1 MAQSKYIQSLKRAV
15 GGREL
20 SMEWYRKKIIEFG
33 KPTSA
38 QLVREGR
45 RKATPFIGK
54 LNMFVYD
61 PKLKQK
67 SDFQI
72 EWEFIKNGQ
81 IEELSPY
88 VDNFI
93 NWLLDDREK
102 GASRFDPNQEDKSY
116 GL

>member
-54 LNMFVYD
+54 LDMFVYE

-67 SDFQI
+67 LPNYDIFPLVLQLESYA
-72 EWEFIKNGQ
+72 EGFIGVNLRCLPIQ
-81 IEELSPY
+81 LRAQC
-88 VDNFI
+88 
-93 NWLLDDREK
+93 LDR
-102 GASRFDPNQEDKSY
+102 RV
-116 GL
+116 

>member
-20 SMEWYRKKIIEFG
+20 SRKWYRKKIVEFG

-54 LNMFVYD
+54 LNMFITSNIYY
-61 PKLKQK
+61 KLARP
-67 SDFQI
+67 
-72 EWEFIKNGQ
+72 G
-81 IEELSPY
+81 
-88 VDNFI
+88 
-93 NWLLDDREK
+93 
-102 GASRFDPNQEDKSY
+102 
-116 GL
+116 GLEPPTLGLENRCSIH